1 MRSVSLALTAIA
13 ASSLVAGCA
22 GGGGFG
28 SDPRYSSYRAYD
40 HDRFDPAYGG
50 YDAARYRAA
59 DERRYRE
66 RRLAAR
72 DRIYRGQD
80 GNYYCRHND
89 GTTGLL
95 VGAAAGGVLGNLIAP
110 GGSGLLGTLLGAGA
124 GAAAGRAI
132 DRNNVRCR

>member
-1 MRSVSLALTAIA
+1 LCGGRRFRRRS
-13 ASSLVAGCA
+13 
-22 GGGGFG
+22 
-28 SDPRYSSYRAYD
+28 RYSNYRVYD